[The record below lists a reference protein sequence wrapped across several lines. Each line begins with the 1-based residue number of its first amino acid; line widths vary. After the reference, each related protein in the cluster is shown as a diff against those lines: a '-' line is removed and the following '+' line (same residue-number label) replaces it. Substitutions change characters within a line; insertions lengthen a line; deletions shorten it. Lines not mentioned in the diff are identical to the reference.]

1 MRTLTLLRPVALLH
15 FLMMIVLLGG
25 CSARGLVK
33 AGLDVDKADA
43 PQMLMVATP
52 DFVIQEVDVGR
63 NSERVVKWEQ
73 QAGKAFEDA
82 VLRLSDK
89 GKKFAVVSPSVLT
102 EEETQVLV
110 QHRALFA
117 TMAPQLLQIK
127 EGAVEVWA
135 DEKRKFAYTLGPG
148 LGFLKTKYNVD
159 ALVVV
164 IGKDTVRS
172 GARIA
177 LDIINSVLPGAVSGE
192 ASHAY
197 LISAIVD
204 TGSGDILLFDY
215 DAAKRR
221 QLSNQSDV
229 SSMADEVMTDYRRM
243 LKKGA
248 WF

>member
-1 MRTLTLLRPVALLH
+1 MNYVPDYRRMLGQGLMVLALL
-15 FLMMIVLLGG
+15 LSG

-43 PQMLMVATP
+43 PLKLLVVTP

-63 NSERVVKWEQ
+63 NAERVVKWEE
-73 QAGKAFEDA
+73 QAGRAFEGA

-89 GKKFAVVSPSVLT
+89 EKKFAVVSPSALT
-102 EEETQVLV
+102 EDERQALL

-127 EGAVEVWA
+127 EGVVDVWA

-148 LGFLKTKYNVD
+148 MSFLKSKYEVD
-159 ALVVV
+159 AVVLVV
-164 IGKDTVRS
+164 GKDTVRS

-177 LDIINSVLPGAVSGE
+177 LDIINSVLPGVQSGE
-192 ASHAY
+192 ASFAY
-197 LISAIVD
+197 IVSAVVE

-215 DAAKRR
+215 DAAKRK
-221 QLSNQSDV
+221 QLSSESDV
-229 SSMADEVMTDYRRM
+229 AKMADEVMTDYRRM